1 MIRRRRSG
9 IVAEAI
15 RSHEFLE
22 KYRTMIKSITYTAL
36 PDIPM
41 IEPGDDLV
49 EIIADGVTR
58 IGISVNGGDIFVIA
72 QKIVS
77 KAEDRYV
84 YLDDVKPSA
93 RAIELAATV
102 GKDPRHIE
110 VVLSE
115 SSEVVRTRPN
125 VMIVAHRLGFVM
137 ANAGI
142 DESNIAQD
150 RGRRVLLLPENPQ
163 ASCERVKAGL
173 DRRFG
178 VDVGVIVNDSFG
190 RPWRN
195 GVVGVALGSA
205 GIPALENK
213 IGDPDLFGRPMQVTE
228 IAVADELAA
237 ASLVMGQAA
246 EGQPV
251 VHVRGFASSA
261 PRVAASA
268 LIRPKERDMFR

>member
-1 MIRRRRSG
+1 M
-9 IVAEAI
+9 V
-15 RSHEFLE
+15 
-22 KYRTMIKSITYTAL
+22 KSITYTAL

-41 IEPGDDLV
+41 VEPGDDLV
-49 EIIADGVTR
+49 EIIADSVMRAGVDVRTD
-58 IGISVNGGDIFVIA
+58 DIFVIA

-77 KAEDRYV
+77 KAENRYV
-84 YLDDVKPSA
+84 YLDDVMPSP
-93 RAIELAATV
+93 RALELAAIV

-115 SSEVVRTRPN
+115 SREVVRTRQN

-150 RGRRVLLLPENPQ
+150 RGHRVLLLPENPQ
-163 ASCERVKAGL
+163 ASCERLKAGL
-173 DRRFG
+173 DRRFS
-178 VDVGVIVNDSFG
+178 VDIGVIMNDSFG

-228 IAVADELAA
+228 VAVADELAAA

-251 VHVRGFASSA
+251 VHVRGFSSA
-261 PRVAASA
+261 ALRVDASA